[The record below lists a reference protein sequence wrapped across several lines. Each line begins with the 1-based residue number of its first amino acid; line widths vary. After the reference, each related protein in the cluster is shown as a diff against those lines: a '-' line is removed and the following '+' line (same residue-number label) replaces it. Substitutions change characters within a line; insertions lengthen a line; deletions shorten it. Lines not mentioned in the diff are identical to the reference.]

1 MYSYLY
7 SIVNWQINFENK
19 YDASW
24 PDCSL
29 AGLFWIWKWFFI
41 RTWIWL
47 NLGVA
52 NCKKGRTDLP
62 LFFFLWNRSSETR
75 VHFSSILMI
84 WHFFFNQLPRP
95 FNPKTF
101 HITSTTFIFRENV
114 NCNSILNSYRL
125 YHQCE
130 KKIYILCT
138 YIRIQVP
145 DRKKTLKIQYFC
157 QHIHYIHIHYVYL
170 VYKVAISN
178 YEINKSH

>member
-1 MYSYLY
+1 M
-7 SIVNWQINFENK
+7 
-19 YDASW
+19 
-24 PDCSL
+24 
-29 AGLFWIWKWFFI
+29 
-41 RTWIWL
+41 

-62 LFFFLWNRSSETR
+62 LFFFSVKSIVRDQSSFFINFNDLT
-75 VHFSSILMI
+75 
-84 WHFFFNQLPRP
+84 FFFNQLPRP

>member
-1 MYSYLY
+1 MMHRDRIAAWRDFFEFGSRFFYQDLDLIEFGCGELQKGAHRFTIIFFSVK
-7 SIVNWQINFENK
+7 SIVRDQSSFFINFN
-19 YDASW
+19 D
-24 PDCSL
+24 L
-29 AGLFWIWKWFFI
+29 TFF
-41 RTWIWL
+41 
-47 NLGVA
+47 
-52 NCKKGRTDLP
+52 
-62 LFFFLWNRSSETR
+62 
-75 VHFSSILMI
+75 SI
-84 WHFFFNQLPRP
+84 NSPP

-101 HITSTTFIFRENV
+101 HITTFIFRENV
-114 NCNSILNSYRL
+114 NCNSILKSYRL

-157 QHIHYIHIHYVYL
+157 QHIHYILIHYVYL